1 MGNSVPDW
9 KYLPELCLLI
19 VLEKIDEP
27 ISRVQFGVVS
37 KNWHSLFN
45 IFLDIKRRSSPN
57 LVPMLMVPSKK
68 SATKRK
74 VCSLQ
79 AKSKVS
85 KIEFP
90 KPYTRRYFG
99 SCYGWIATVDK
110 SFNIT
115 LSNPFKNLS
124 IHLPQFDSMAYDS
137 GPYTYKIRKVVL
149 SDDPLLHPN
158 NFIVVVIYSVYG
170 RVAFY
175 RPCQENLI
183 YMDVDE
189 DQSLISDIL
198 FHKGLVYAIGK
209 YNNLVS
215 FDVNGVEDDES
226 SKPPKLNTLVPKV
239 LKLENYSHR
248 VYIFKSSMG
257 NLYSIHKHFDFEEG
271 ENVYIY
277 VCIKEYIKSNKL
289 HNMKSNNIQN
299 NVNTKEV
306 TIIGIK

>member
-137 GPYTYKIRKVVL
+137 GPYTYKIRKTL
-149 SDDPLLHPN
+149 PRK
-158 NFIVVVIYSVYG
+158 F
-170 RVAFY
+170 
-175 RPCQENLI
+175 
-183 YMDVDE
+183 
-189 DQSLISDIL
+189 DI
-198 FHKGLVYAIGK
+198 HGC
-209 YNNLVS
+209 
-215 FDVNGVEDDES
+215 
-226 SKPPKLNTLVPKV
+226 
-239 LKLENYSHR
+239 R
-248 VYIFKSSMG
+248 
-257 NLYSIHKHFDFEEG
+257 
-271 ENVYIY
+271 
-277 VCIKEYIKSNKL
+277 
-289 HNMKSNNIQN
+289 
-299 NVNTKEV
+299 
-306 TIIGIK
+306 